1 MPEQRI
7 QQRIRGGKVLPFE
20 QTGEFFL
27 RRGMFKQDHNNLV
40 DAIAYYRRALRRE
53 PDNAEYKLALAEVL
67 TQMNRFEESNR
78 VLLSSFSG
86 TGERPS
92 EGFFGMGCN
101 FIGLQEYANARY
113 SFERYTV
120 IDPEGEFVDEALD
133 LLDALE
139 DEELLQGLF
148 NTRDKIP
155 PEAASSAAFGKDYIE
170 RGDYRGAI
178 TVLEEASERFPDVSY
193 IENNL
198 ALAYFCA
205 RKFDKATERVRDI
218 LQRDPNNVQ
227 AHCNLALFCN
237 AAKEKEA
244 VQKEIAFILSA
255 NTDDADDLNRMT
267 VTLMELGRHE
277 DALKLLKRLY
287 LVLPYDVGVIHRLAI
302 CHYELGKFKQSTT
315 LYDRLCKLDP
325 EDSIA
330 RFYRGMCFAA
340 TAGALKR
347 KGLPLTYQVPYDEIV
362 QRVHQLNDYAKLP
375 HEKLKAVW
383 NEDERFGV
391 LVQWALGLSD
401 IGVKRA
407 MLNLLG
413 TFGDAKAEQVLR
425 GFALM
430 RAQPDELKNETMI
443 LLERMHAKEPYYGY
457 MGGQLVKSKVRSVA
471 SLSKD
476 LPKGYRDV
484 LSACLSA
491 MEDERDETCI
501 AAASKLFERYLTS
514 LVGYPRVRGVQ
525 VFALA
530 AALECIACRECDVR
544 VTKSAL
550 CSKYGISLLRLNNAI
565 GKILNG
571 VGSGKAEQ

>member
-1 MPEQRI
+1 MPEQRT
-7 QQRIRGGKVLPFE
+7 QHRIRGGKVLPFE

-78 VLLSSFSG
+78 VLLASFSG
-86 TGERPS
+86 PGERPS

-133 LLDALE
+133 MLDALE
-139 DEELLQGLF
+139 DEELFQEIF
-148 NTRDKIP
+148 YARDKIS
-155 PEAASSAAFGKDYIE
+155 PEAAGAAAFGKDYIE

-178 TVLEEASERFPDVSY
+178 TVLEEASGRFPNVSY

-205 RKFDKATERVRDI
+205 RKFDKATERVREI
-218 LQRDPNNVQ
+218 LQRDPNNIQ

-267 VTLMELGRHE
+267 VTLMELGQHE
-277 DALKLLKRLY
+277 DALKLLKRLFQ
-287 LVLPYDVGVIHRLAI
+287 LLPYDVGVTHRLAI
-302 CHYELGKFKQSTT
+302 CLYELGEFKQATA

-325 EDSIA
+325 EDSVA

-340 TAGALKR
+340 AAGAPKR

-362 QRVHQLNDYAKLP
+362 QRIHQLNDYAKLP
-375 HEKLKAVW
+375 HEKLKAAW
-383 NEDERFGV
+383 GADERFGT
-391 LVQWALGLSD
+391 LVQWALELSD
-401 IGVKRA
+401 VGVKRA

-413 TFGDAKAEQVLR
+413 TFGDTKAEQVLR

-443 LLERMHAKEPYYGY
+443 QLERMHAKEPYYGY
-457 MGGQLVKSKVRSVA
+457 MGGQLVKSRVRSVA
-471 SLSKD
+471 SIDRD
-476 LPKGYRDV
+476 LPKGYRDI
-484 LSACLSA
+484 LSTCLSS

-501 AAASKLFERYLTS
+501 AAASKLFERYLAG
-514 LVGYPRVRGVQ
+514 LDGYPQVRGVQ

-544 VTKSAL
+544 VTKSSL

-565 GKILNG
+565 GKILNAI
-571 VGSGKAEQ
+571 GSGKAEQ